1 MLVRKSEVQ
10 PVFLWELA
18 GWAPILM
25 CEVLLYC
32 SNMTNLPFASVL
44 WAAGSSCQLWFLEG
58 LMVSNK
64 CKDSAF
70 QRLRA

>member
-10 PVFLWELA
+10 PVFVWELA
-18 GWAPILM
+18 EWAPILM

-32 SNMTNLPFASVL
+32 SNMTNLPFASGL
-44 WAAGSSCQLWFLEG
+44 WAAASSCQLWFLEG
-58 LMVSNK
+58 LIVSNNN
-64 CKDSAF
+64 KDIAL